1 MWPLLVL
8 SAPLPLAVYFRG
20 RRKVRWSM
28 RNDIAW
34 MNFRLRRK
42 LRRFAIFSAAGA
54 IAGSGL
60 GWFDYQF
67 QLWQSTA
74 EWSLTLLI
82 LLPIVNFLVI
92 LTRRQIPWRRGLI
105 WMSLEISGFVCFF
118 IATLQEVWRILGGRT
133 VPDVD
138 LGPGA
143 LLMGAIG
150 FVISVIILLLLQ
162 LKPQPIKLGPYCP
175 ACGYC
180 LIGSPRRICAE
191 CGRAFTLDELGV
203 TQEDLIPNSKLEIR
217 V

>member
-1 MWPLLVL
+1 MWPLLAL
-8 SAPLPLAVYFRG
+8 SSPFPIWVYFRG
-20 RRKVRWSM
+20 RRTVRWSM
-28 RNDIAW
+28 RDDIAW

-54 IAGSGL
+54 IAGGGL

-67 QLWQSTA
+67 QLWQTPA

-92 LTRRQIPWRRGLI
+92 LTRRRIPWRRGVV

-118 IATLQEVWRILGGRT
+118 IATLQEAWRILGGRT
-133 VPDVD
+133 VPEVN

-143 LLMGAIG
+143 LLMGAVG
-150 FVISVIILLLLQ
+150 FLISAIILLLLQ
-162 LKPQPIKLGPYCP
+162 LRPQPVKPGPYCP

-180 LIGSPRRICAE
+180 LIGSPRQICAE
-191 CGRAFTLDELGV
+191 CGRPFTLEELGI
-203 TQEDLIPNSKLEIR
+203 TAEELIPNSKVAVR
-217 V
+217 A